1 MGADVYDLW
10 TKNSGGEEEVEI
22 FSDADACEDAD
33 ADADDVDAVA
43 DDDDDVVGGQL
54 IVMSLS
60 SVTAATAQ

>member
-1 MGADVYDLW
+1 MVMLMLVRFGQ
-10 TKNSGGEEEVEI
+10 S
-22 FSDADACEDAD
+22 SH
-33 ADADDVDAVA
+33 AVA

>member
-1 MGADVYDLW
+1 MLMIVRFGQ
-10 TKNSGGEEEVEI
+10 S
-22 FSDADACEDAD
+22 SHAD
-33 ADADDVDAVA
+33 ADDAVADDVDAVA